1 MTTYGKH
8 YSPLRLWSSSKADCP
23 SRSVM
28 EIAAVY
34 DNLTTRP
41 KSGGAYDWAVGERGR
56 PRMSLDPV
64 VLSRAQ
70 FTWVVAWHFLLLRGD
85 LGYH

>member
-1 MTTYGKH
+1 
-8 YSPLRLWSSSKADCP
+8 
-23 SRSVM
+23 M

-34 DNLTTRP
+34 DNLMTRP
-41 KSGGAYDWAVGERGR
+41 KSGGAYDLAVGERGR

-70 FTWVVAWHFLLLRGD
+70 FTWMIAWHSCCSAATSAITDG
-85 LGYH
+85 